1 MIPKQT
7 PVCNFRPV
15 APRRPPLHTASP
27 ARSVAG
33 TALFASLSS
42 SHGIPLPGNR
52 TRQKWAKRTKR
63 VGASSRVRGRELSYG
78 VHSIRL
84 HHPTSGLN
92 SPPFSVARV
101 FCISLQYFHLSALPL
116 TVPLQ
121 KAALV
126 SAYSVTGK
134 PLLFV
139 SLFHRRCKQ
148 RKALCIRGLKHF
160 LPTLFVL

>member
-1 MIPKQT
+1 MLPAASKNIRKAYPGYD
-7 PVCNFRPV
+7 
-15 APRRPPLHTASP
+15 APYDPE
-27 ARSVAG
+27 SV
-33 TALFASLSS
+33 SS
-42 SHGIPLPGNR
+42 DLCGLYPLPLAR
-52 TRQKWAKRTKR
+52 KMQAKRTKR